1 MSSLPPTSRNRSTGG
16 RGEDDGRDAS
26 TAAQVSRPPD
36 RSKIRTAAQVR
47 AARMIGVSDE
57 RVLAAVARVPRASFV
72 ADEYVDDADEDRPLA
87 IGHGQTTSQ
96 PSLIAAMVAC
106 LDIGPDD
113 TVLEVG
119 SGYGYQTALLSL
131 LARHVY
137 SVEIIGDLAIHAQR
151 NLRTFGAANVDVVVG
166 DGSLGLPAFAPYNA
180 IIVCAAFP
188 DIPPPLA
195 EQLAEHGR
203 IVQPIGPGGFEQV
216 MVFEKQDGVLK
227 SLGMVTLASFVRL
240 TGKYGHH

>member
-1 MSSLPPTSRNRSTGG
+1 MMR
-16 RGEDDGRDAS
+16 AS
-26 TAAQVSRPPD
+26 AD
-36 RSKIRTAAQVR
+36 RL
-47 AARMIGVSDE
+47 
-57 RVLAAVARVPRASFV
+57 LAAVARTAWARFF

-137 SVEIIGDLAIHAQR
+137 SVEIIGDLAI
-151 NLRTFGAANVDVVVG
+151 L
-166 DGSLGLPAFAPYNA
+166 SL
-180 IIVCAAFP
+180 IHI
-188 DIPPPLA
+188 
-195 EQLAEHGR
+195 
-203 IVQPIGPGGFEQV
+203 
-216 MVFEKQDGVLK
+216 
-227 SLGMVTLASFVRL
+227 
-240 TGKYGHH
+240 